1 MQNRVPTCIAPAL
14 DFEPVPR
21 NYRHDGWTAERQ
33 RAFIAALA
41 ETGSVKAAAKRINM
55 SAEGAYYLRR
65 QPGADSFRAAWSAAL
80 DHGVQRLTDLAIDR
94 PIEGVPVPIFWR
106 GEQVG
111 EKRTYNERLM
121 MFILRHHMPDR
132 YGSAGLRQGT
142 KSPDTLAREAAE
154 NCPVCKA
161 QRDEAEAAANP
172 DPAQMQ
178 ARADDLAALLTLYA
192 TKVQGER
199 RARLGGDVAAAD
211 FVVRQL
217 TQIELMLCLGGAAER
232 CSALWARA
240 QHTIDH
246 ADNAAQVPTDD
257 TIPFLAM
264 CDLLADVRHA
274 ARGMGRGRATAAARQ
289 PEKPAHRLSVP
300 GKPQRTRP
308 RRRATS
314 GTRSPRRRAGAL
326 AGGGDRGWLA

>member
-21 NYRHDGWTAERQ
+21 IYRHDGWTVERQ

-80 DHGVQRLTDLAIDR
+80 DHGLQRLTDLAIDR
-94 PIEGVPVPIFWR
+94 AIEGVPVPIFWR

-142 KSPDTLAREAAE
+142 KKFPTRSRARPPRTA
-154 NCPVCKA
+154 PS
-161 QRDEAEAAANP
+161 
-172 DPAQMQ
+172 
-178 ARADDLAALLTLYA
+178 ARRSA
-192 TKVQGER
+192 TK
-199 RARLGGDVAAAD
+199 
-211 FVVRQL
+211 
-217 TQIELMLCLGGAAER
+217 
-232 CSALWARA
+232 
-240 QHTIDH
+240 
-246 ADNAAQVPTDD
+246 
-257 TIPFLAM
+257 
-264 CDLLADVRHA
+264 
-274 ARGMGRGRATAAARQ
+274 
-289 PEKPAHRLSVP
+289 
-300 GKPQRTRP
+300 
-308 RRRATS
+308 RRRRPT
-314 GTRSPRRRAGAL
+314 PIRRKCKRAPTIL
-326 AGGGDRGWLA
+326 PPC